1 VIAIVL
7 YLTRSKVTLTRSVS
21 EGSKSQ
27 SFADAAGYDPVLT
40 PASFSA
46 ARSIL
51 GLLIVSQQ
59 KSRPLIVSGFVEA
72 DEIRVG
78 SRVAG
83 RVLKFLFEEGTGV
96 RTGATL
102 VELEPFDL
110 LERKAEAQQFLAQTS
125 AAMKTANLLGL
136 RMSIGTAKPMAQNRP
151 IVPARVEVR
160 PGAQRV
166 ERC

>member
-1 VIAIVL
+1 M
-7 YLTRSKVTLTRSVS
+7 
-21 EGSKSQ
+21 
-27 SFADAAGYDPVLT
+27 
-40 PASFSA
+40 
-46 ARSIL
+46 